1 MIEVTH
7 LCSYSVAKAIEL
19 LDIQSCET
27 TKVSEF
33 DKILI
38 FPFVTEPTKINHVSA
53 NYIELYFR

>member
-1 MIEVTH
+1 MH

-27 TKVSEF
+27 TKVSEL

-53 NYIELYFR
+53 NYIELYFH